1 MKWWDKLN
9 EFQSEM
15 YGKLVDYVR
24 ENGSNELVKYDENT
38 DILYFYI
45 NEEWLNEYEV
55 HIYYVAEIADML
67 GIKCTWGD

>member
-1 MKWWDKLN
+1 MKWWNKLD

-24 ENGSNELVKYDENT
+24 ENGSNELVKYDEIT
-38 DILYFYI
+38 DILYFCI

-55 HIYYVAEIADML
+55 SIYDAAEIADIL

>member
-1 MKWWDKLN
+1 MKWWDKLDM
-9 EFQSEM
+9 FQSEM
-15 YGKLVDYVR
+15 FGKLVDYVR
-24 ENGSNELVKYDENT
+24 ENGSNELVKYNETT

-55 HIYYVAEIADML
+55 YIYDVAEIADML

>member
-1 MKWWDKLN
+1 MKWWDKLDM
-9 EFQSEM
+9 FQSEM

-24 ENGSNELVKYDENT
+24 EKGNNELVKYNEST
-38 DILYFYI
+38 DILYFCI

-55 HIYYVAEIADML
+55 SIYDAAEYADML

>member
-1 MKWWDKLN
+1 MKWWDKLD

-24 ENGSNELVKYDENT
+24 EKGSNELVKYDENT

-55 HIYYVAEIADML
+55 YIYDVAEIADML

>member
-1 MKWWDKLN
+1 MKWWNKLD

-24 ENGSNELVKYDENT
+24 ENGSNELVKYDETT
-38 DILYFYI
+38 DILYFSI
-45 NEEWLNEYEV
+45 NGEWVSEYNV
-55 HIYYVAEIADML
+55 SIYDAAEYADIL